1 MNGFLARF
9 LATYAGILTSGSS
22 SASYRVAFVLQRN
35 APLPIADLIVRKFA
49 ASVPDLSPEYYRRG
63 TSRLVSYYALFK
75 WWLLLSQHPSC

>member
-22 SASYRVAFVLQRN
+22 SASCRDTFILQRN
-35 APLPIADLIVRKFA
+35 APLPITDALVHEFA
-49 ASVPDLSPEYYRRG
+49 ASVPDFSPEYYRRRI
-63 TSRLVSYYALFK
+63 TRLVSYYALFK